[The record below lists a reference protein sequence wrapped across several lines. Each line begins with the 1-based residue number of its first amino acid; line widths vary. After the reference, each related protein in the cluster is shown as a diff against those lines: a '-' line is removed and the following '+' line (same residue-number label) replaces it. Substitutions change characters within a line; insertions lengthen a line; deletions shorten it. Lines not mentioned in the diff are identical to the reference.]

1 MEAGI
6 KDLPAPPIS
15 ASRPT
20 VFVRFLTDPFRIS
33 NTELPDNVLLLVKIL
48 TFAFIATGQ
57 FRLLSWHFLPFLR
70 FFDRMGPPALFHW
83 TLVSIFLIAAA
94 ALFYNLRVRTSCLVL
109 GGVIVVSLL
118 SSREYFE
125 NNRTFCACILLLAG
139 LSYRGQKPWALRFQV
154 VLIYFGAALNKVLQS
169 DWRSGQFFWYW
180 FGQIHHPQL
189 WHWMTLLIP
198 EMPLAQFFCWA
209 TIVTEFILVAGF
221 LMPRRYSSAIWLGA
235 AYHTALLVMMNSTF
249 GMFYYAMLAS
259 YLAFVDWPSVP
270 PKVTYEDRDRLG
282 GFLQRFDIPKIF
294 EWTQRPLNDSPHRG
308 EIVLM
313 EGDRVYA
320 GFSALRRILLL
331 SPAFYCVMV
340 VLLARQP
347 HTFLYHRWLAAC
359 AVAFFTPFLAPL
371 WERLYRNFFHRDAVH
386 SHRKQAA

>member
-1 MEAGI
+1 MLA
-6 KDLPAPPIS
+6 PAII
-15 ASRPT
+15 ASRPAA
-20 VFVRFLTDPFRIS
+20 FARFLLTEPFRIS
-33 NTELPDNVLLLVKIL
+33 NSELPDKVLLLVKVL
-48 TFAFIATGQ
+48 TLAFIATGQ

-70 FFDRMGPPALFHW
+70 LFDRMGPPALFHW
-83 TLVSIFLIAAA
+83 TLVSIFLIVAA

-139 LSYRGQKPWALRFQV
+139 LSYRGQKPWALRLQV
-154 VLIYFGAALNKVLQS
+154 VLVYFGAALNKALQP

-189 WHWMTLLIP
+189 WHWMTRFVP
-198 EMPLAQFFCWA
+198 EMPLAQFFCWS

-221 LMPRRYSSAIWLGA
+221 LVPRWYSWAIWLGA
-235 AYHTALLVMMNSTF
+235 AYHTALLLMMNSTF

-259 YLAFVDWPSVP
+259 YLAFVDWPAMP
-270 PKVTYEDRDRLG
+270 LKVNYEDKNRLAR
-282 GFLQRFDIPKIF
+282 FLQRLDVPKIF
-294 EWTQRPLNDSPHRG
+294 TWAPYPRG
-308 EIVLM
+308 DGSQPDELVLV

-320 GFSALRRILLL
+320 GFSAFKRILLL
-331 SPAFYCVMV
+331 SPVFYCAMV

-347 HTFLYHRWLAAC
+347 RAFLYHRWLAIV

-371 WERLYRNFFHRDAVH
+371 WQRLYGNFSQRDLLH
-386 SHRKQAA
+386 HHRKQAA